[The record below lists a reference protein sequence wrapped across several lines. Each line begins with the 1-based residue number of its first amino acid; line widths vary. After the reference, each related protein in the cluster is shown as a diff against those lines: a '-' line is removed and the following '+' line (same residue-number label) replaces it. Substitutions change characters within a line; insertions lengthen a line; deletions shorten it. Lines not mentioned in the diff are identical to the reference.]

1 MPMVDTFT
9 TLQIVRYVYKE
20 CEATEKLVLD
30 EFIQNDL
37 EAKQELKR
45 MTAARIMLPEVL
57 FSAHP
62 KSLDTILDYSRRA
75 VRL

>member
-1 MPMVDTFT
+1 MVDTFT

-30 EFIQNDL
+30 EFIQNDF
-37 EAKQELKR
+37 EARQELRR
-45 MTAARIMLPEVL
+45 MTTARNMLPEVL

-62 KSLDTILDYSRRA
+62 KSLETILTYSRKA
-75 VRL
+75 VSL